1 MRSGDETVIKLD
13 LWRPV
18 VLSPQLKRRVW
29 GGRRLAPGGGPV
41 GEAWVVHE
49 NNLIAGPAWRGMTL
63 GELSAQLGPDLL
75 GTTAVERT
83 GDRFPLLIKLLDA
96 HDWLSV
102 QVHPDDALARE
113 LEGPT
118 HYGKTEAWHILE
130 AAPDAEIILD
140 LAEGVDAEA
149 FHSAVQNGTALEA
162 IRRAPVQ
169 TGDTCFIP
177 AGTVHALG
185 PGLFLY
191 EVQQASDIT
200 YRVYDWDRPLSEG
213 RALHL
218 EQARRSVRPS
228 DNTARCSPMPPAS
241 LSGERELAKCEYF
254 RLERLD
260 LHSETIE
267 RETGGRSFHAITVV
281 EGRVQV
287 ETSGGALELFTHA
300 SAVIPAAA
308 GWYRVTSNTSSA
320 ALVASVD

>member
-1 MRSGDETVIKLD
+1 MSSNDETVIKLD

-29 GGRRLAPGGGPV
+29 GGQRLAPGGDPV

-49 NNLIAGPAWRGMTL
+49 ENLIAGPAWRGMTL

-75 GTTAVERT
+75 GTSVVERT

-102 QVHPDDALARE
+102 QVHPDDQLARE

-118 HYGKTEAWHILE
+118 QYGKTEAWHILE

-140 LAEGVDAEA
+140 LADGVDVEA
-149 FHSAVQNGTALEA
+149 FHCAIEQGTVLDV

-169 TGDTCFIP
+169 AGDTCFIP

-191 EVQQASDIT
+191 EVQQVSDIT

-218 EQARRSVRPS
+218 AQARRSVRPS
-228 DNTARCSPMPPAS
+228 NGAAQCSPLPPAS
-241 LSGERELAKCEYF
+241 LSGERELVQCEYF

-260 LHSETIE
+260 LQGEMIE
-267 RETGGRSFHAITVV
+267 RETGGRSFHALTVV

-287 ETSGGALELFTHA
+287 ETSGGALELFTNA

-308 GWYRVTSNTSSA
+308 DWYRVTSNTPSV